1 MVGCNPCAYIFLRIT
16 WQNGFSLASNTIVIH
31 AGSRNLRV
39 GLSSD
44 LNPITVTHALARKDT
59 IESAQTT
66 QDVKPTVDD
75 LSTKIDGLKTDLKL
89 IMRNLKLRGLVNG
102 RQQAASYNANVTA
115 EIVPEHND
123 VFAIDWTDSTSATKD
138 VLVGERA
145 ERLDC
150 FSSDTGK
157 ATQWKLF
164 RPIVGGHFNMEQ
176 YIDHYGPSSA
186 LQALVNDLR
195 TIWSHAITSPREGDT
210 HRKEASQ
217 IIDVGLGIAARDWHK
232 YNVVLVIPDLYFV
245 SEIEETV
252 RLLLDDM
259 GFAGILIQQEG
270 VCATFGAGLSSSC
283 VVHIGS
289 DRTTISC
296 VEEGLIVAESRMA
309 LHYGG
314 QNVSRFL
321 MQLLQR
327 ANFPYH
333 SFDMNKR
340 LADYW
345 LANQLKEKLCTLDA
359 SQLGL
364 IISDFHLRLP
374 KQKTKKYAIRTYDE
388 IILAPMALFT
398 PRVFFSEEEMQGKSG
413 KGTVTAFA
421 ADTTA
426 TTNAGAGDE
435 EGEDGDTAPSSTGQT
450 EVTTTTAMTL
460 CIRHLLPPAP
470 VAVEPATP
478 ASAPSLAVPE
488 TSTTAPSAQG
498 TPTVA
503 PIALPSNK
511 APEPLILEPITLSGP
526 PAATPGNLTPAN
538 KDEEASLASEMTSS
552 PAPPTT
558 IAKPSKAASSLAAPT
573 FDVPL
578 VAGKVPLDFAVWNS
592 IQASISN
599 LGSAGTSEERIR
611 RMSGNIICTG
621 GTALIPGIGFALE
634 ARLNNYLAQWFASQG
649 KDGSSNAHYSA
660 TVVPP
665 PRDMDPRI
673 LAWKGMSVLARLDS
687 AQEMWIPKQDW
698 QTFGV
703 RALKEKSLFL

>member
-1 MVGCNPCAYIFLRIT
+1 M
-16 WQNGFSLASNTIVIH
+16 QS
-31 AGSRNLRV
+31 
-39 GLSSD
+39 
-44 LNPITVTHALARKDT
+44 
-59 IESAQTT
+59 T
-66 QDVKPTVDD
+66 QDPEPNAED
-75 LSTKIDGLKTDLKL
+75 LSPKIDGLKTDLKL
-89 IMRNLKLRGLVNG
+89 IMRNLKLRGLGNG

-123 VFAIDWTDSTSATKD
+123 VFAIDWTDSISVTRN

-150 FSSDTGK
+150 FSSDTEE

-164 RPIVGGHFNMEQ
+164 HPIVGGHFNMDQ

-195 TIWSHAITSPREGDT
+195 TIWSHAITSPREGAT

-217 IIDVGLGIAARDWHK
+217 IVDVGLGIAARDWHK
-232 YNVVLVIPDLYFV
+232 YNVVLVIPDLYVV

-314 QNVSRFL
+314 QNVSRFF

-345 LANQLKEKLCTLDA
+345 LADQLKERLCTLDA
-359 SQLGL
+359 TQLGL

-398 PRVFFSEEEMQGKSG
+398 PRVFFSEEQMQRKNNRGNAPAA
-413 KGTVTAFA
+413 TDAVAVTSNGAFA
-421 ADTTA
+421 
-426 TTNAGAGDE
+426 E
-435 EGEDGDTAPSSTGQT
+435 EEIEDGDAAPSTAGQA

-470 VAVEPATP
+470 LVVETVPTVA
-478 ASAPSLAVPE
+478 ASTLAVHE
-488 TSTTAPSAQG
+488 TSTAAPSAQG

-503 PIALPSNK
+503 PIVPPSNK

-526 PAATPGNLTPAN
+526 PVVTPGNLTPLV
-538 KDEEASLASEMTSS
+538 KDEEVSLASEMASS
-552 PAPPTT
+552 PAPPATL
-558 IAKPSKAASSLAAPT
+558 AKAGKAASNLSAPT
-573 FDVPL
+573 FDVPW

-634 ARLNNYLAQWFASQG
+634 ARLNNYLAQWFTSQG